1 MGDKSSEETAQR
13 QTVWRQVRN
22 AVTVQMESHVSDLS
36 KITAKKIQEVFL
48 YTCGHLALKPFQTQ
62 IHIFKQFST

>member
-1 MGDKSSEETAQR
+1 
-13 QTVWRQVRN
+13 VRN